1 MGLVIW
7 PMEFEEGDLEM
18 QQELAPACGEIP
30 SVAWCYLYFCAANL
44 RQLEG
49 YIEQRDVSSI
59 SKIAHVLRG
68 NAGRV
73 GLSDLSALGRQLEG
87 CCEGPDWEAIVLTYR
102 AITNTVERLC
112 GGRRLEIAV
121 KADSRGCRGAV
132 EVKRAD

>member
-1 MGLVIW
+1 
-7 PMEFEEGDLEM
+7 M
-18 QQELAPACGEIP
+18 QQEIAPACGEVR
-30 SVAWCYLYFCAANL
+30 SVAGWYLCFCAEHLGEL
-44 RQLEG
+44 RE
-49 YIEQRDVSSI
+49 YIERRDVCSI
-59 SKIAHVLRG
+59 SKIAQALRG

-73 GLSDLSALGRQLEG
+73 GLSDLSALGDQLEG

-121 KADSRGCRGAV
+121 RADSRGCGRAV